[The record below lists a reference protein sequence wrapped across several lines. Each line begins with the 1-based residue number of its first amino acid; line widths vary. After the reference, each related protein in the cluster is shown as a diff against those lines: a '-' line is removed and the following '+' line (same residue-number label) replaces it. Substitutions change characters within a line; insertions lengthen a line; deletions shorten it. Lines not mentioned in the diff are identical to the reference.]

1 MWWDRSNLGR
11 CGDHR
16 SCRHQFLSYRIDLQV
31 QPFERVSAEERH
43 VSRFR
48 EHNEIGRF
56 HSSGAH
62 ESISDVPLDATSVR
76 DFECLCS
83 LRANAEVLEHSAW
96 NPGVLAP
103 RIDQGLRQGSAR
115 AAHVQILDFNRRA
128 EDSHVVHDKSF
139 AMDRDTISLPATSN
153 LRVIPYPLPRL
164 PPWTRGGHA
173 VPFLLD
179 RPVQIALGYW
189 DCEIRQRM
197 KQRYR

>member
-1 MWWDRSNLGR
+1 MRKLIASTFTSGR

-48 EHNEIGRF
+48 EHDEIGRL

-62 ESISDVPLDATSVR
+62 QGVSDVPLDAASVR

-96 NPGVLAP
+96 NPGVLAS
-103 RIDQGLRQGSAR
+103 RIDQGLRQGPTRPRMSR
-115 AAHVQILDFNRRA
+115 FWTSI
-128 EDSHVVHDKSF
+128 VV
-139 AMDRDTISLPATSN
+139 RTIPTSSMINPLLWIAT
-153 LRVIPYPLPRL
+153 
-164 PPWTRGGHA
+164 
-173 VPFLLD
+173 PFHFQ
-179 RPVQIALGYW
+179 PHSIYA
-189 DCEIRQRM
+189 
-197 KQRYR
+197 